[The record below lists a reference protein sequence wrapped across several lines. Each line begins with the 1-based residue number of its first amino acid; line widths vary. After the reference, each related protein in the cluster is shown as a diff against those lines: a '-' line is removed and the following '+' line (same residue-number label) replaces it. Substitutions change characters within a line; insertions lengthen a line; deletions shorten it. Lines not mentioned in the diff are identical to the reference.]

1 MEKKWISMIEESECK
16 KQIDY
21 ARLAAFIDGEGWVS
35 ILRRKNHSER
45 KTGNK
50 NLTYSFVI
58 GVANTSIPLHTWLEE
73 IFGGKTYSRKNR
85 ENIVIKGEKTKQNK
99 KAYQWHITSHDAIKL
114 LKQIRPYLIIK
125 GAQADLAFEF
135 YNKYMKHPHKGMNG
149 TPLWLLKYAE
159 EYYNKMKELNSL

>member
-1 MEKKWISMIEESECK
+1 MIEESECER
-16 KQIDY
+16 QIDY
-21 ARLAAFIDGEGWVS
+21 ARLAAFIDGEGWLA
-35 ILRRKNHSER
+35 ILRRKPHTER

-50 NLTYSFVI
+50 NHTYTFVV
-58 GVANTSIPLHTWLEE
+58 GVANTSIALHTWLEE
-73 IFGGKTYSRKNR
+73 TFDGKTYPRKNR

-99 KAYQWHITSHDAIKL
+99 KAYEWHITSRDAIKL

-135 YNKYMKHPHKGMNG
+135 YNKYIKYPYKGRNG
-149 TPLWLLKYAE
+149 IPLWLLKYAE